1 LSIVV
6 VEKRRP
12 GFTVGQNLKKLG
24 LKAQDTT
31 QLFFDNVE
39 VPVDNLLGEEGRA
52 FEYLMHKPRAG
63 TINHRGGGHRI
74 GSQRGI
80 ATVDQ
85 IILTH
90 CAMSI
95 GEMFDLE
102 DLADDCAVTGHYDSM
117 LVAAPLPIKRAINSP
132 ANPIAIR

>member
-1 LSIVV
+1 LSIAV
-6 VEKRRP
+6 VEKRSP

-52 FEYLMHKPRAG
+52 FEYLLHNLAQERL
-63 TINHRGGGHRI
+63 TIAVAA
-74 GSQRGI
+74 I
-80 ATVDQ
+80 ASARSAVSLTVDQ

-90 CAMSI
+90 SAMSI

-102 DLADDCAVTGHYDSM
+102 DLAADCAVTGHYDSM

-132 ANPIAIR
+132 VNPIAIR